1 MLEFALRYDPQPF
14 HIDHEAAKKSPYEGI
29 ITSGWQTC
37 SFVMRTLVDNYFS
50 PVSSLGSPRIEELRW
65 IIPVRPGDKL
75 MARATIIETK
85 CSRSNSDRAIVG
97 TFIET
102 KNHYEDLVMSFR
114 SVNFCSAE
122 KVFQA
127 IVQTELLSYP
137 LPAFLVQR
145 LNHNNIIMR
154 MSPVEL
160 DRNQHHA

>member
-1 MLEFALRYDPQPF
+1 MTKTNLTAKKEEWFFENYIQGTVFEFGPLEVDETEVLEFARRYDPQPF

-114 SVNFCSAE
+114 SVNFMLC
-122 KVFQA
+122 
-127 IVQTELLSYP
+127 
-137 LPAFLVQR
+137 R
-145 LNHNNIIMR
+145 
-154 MSPVEL
+154 
-160 DRNQHHA
+160 